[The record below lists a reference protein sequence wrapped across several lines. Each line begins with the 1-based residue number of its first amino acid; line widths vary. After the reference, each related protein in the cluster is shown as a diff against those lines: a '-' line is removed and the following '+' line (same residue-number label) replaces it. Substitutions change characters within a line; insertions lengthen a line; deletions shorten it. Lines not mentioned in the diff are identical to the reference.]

1 MNKAKILNFLGLVM
15 RAGKIITGE
24 SLVIEAIQARKAK
37 LVFLASDSGVST
49 SKKVTDKA
57 KFYEIEI
64 IDLFTSDELSQ
75 AIGKARKV
83 LAVSD
88 KGFAEN
94 LMKLSK

>member
-1 MNKAKILNFLGLVM
+1 MNKSKILNFLGLAM

-24 SLVIEAIQARKAK
+24 SLVIEAIRTRKAK

-57 KFYEIEI
+57 KFYGIEI

-88 KGFAEN
+88 KGFAKN